1 MKIVG
6 LNAYQETIEIMI
18 KCRDAYCSGVPLPV
32 IAMDLQRGN
41 GRTLCAQMLYDV
53 LQENGILNTMAI
65 SRVIE
70 VKADGSS
77 ACLEAIQETLVE
89 ETDYTNSYDGVI
101 ALDITDLC
109 AHAGECIARKYVELI
124 AQLRKSA
131 VVLLYTDQLDSAA
144 QRLIRDIRMETGEV
158 QCIHVQPYERME
170 IAMILIRCLREY
182 HAVLPSEEMLVQMCA
197 DLVESEGARTAR
209 DALRIAQKLMLEAE
223 YIQGKAHIHLL
234 SKNQDKL
241 LCNSK
246 E

>member
-1 MKIVG
+1 M
-6 LNAYQETIEIMI
+6 
-18 KCRDAYCSGVPLPV
+18 
-32 IAMDLQRGN
+32 
-41 GRTLCAQMLYDV
+41 
-53 LQENGILNTMAI
+53 
-65 SRVIE
+65 
-70 VKADGSS
+70 
-77 ACLEAIQETLVE
+77 
-89 ETDYTNSYDGVI
+89 
-101 ALDITDLC
+101 
-109 AHAGECIARKYVELI
+109 
-124 AQLRKSA
+124 
-131 VVLLYTDQLDSAA
+131 LYTDQLDSAA